1 MNDWTILIVIYGTLF
16 ISSPLIA
23 ILHELGHAFAYL
35 SLTKPDRIDIYIGSY
50 GNKKNAIQFNIG
62 KLYFYIKR
70 SFPFVKG
77 IGLCH
82 SYKPETNYKNDI
94 IILLAGPVFTFLIA
108 CIPGIV
114 VYNVH
119 VDLVIQI
126 ACYIFLGLSALS
138 LITNLVPREID
149 KSYDVNL
156 ANDGKQI
163 LFALEVKNALA
174 DYVEALQYLHKEE
187 YELATNKLKN
197 VLIVAPNSTKVLRLI
212 IATSL
217 AAKQYDAAAL
227 HIDKLESNIELTTD
241 DLVNKGCLLS
251 FTKNHK
257 EAINTFTK
265 ALKKNRHNVIALNN
279 IGYELIEIEDYIV
292 AQKAF
297 EKVIKLKPSFDAPYG
312 GLGYLKVLQGDLDA
326 GRQFI
331 DLCLKINPKNADAYK
346 ALGIYYLKLK
356 DINLANENFNKAIEF
371 DSGID
376 LGIYADELKQLTEQD
391 IT

>member
-1 MNDWTILIVIYGTLF
+1 MNDWAILIVIYATLF

-50 GNKKNAIQFNIG
+50 GNKKNAISFNIG
-62 KLYFYIKR
+62 KIYFYVKR

-94 IILLAGPVFTFLIA
+94 VILLAGPVFTFLIA
-108 CIPGIV
+108 CIPGIIV
-114 VYNVH
+114 FSIH
-119 VDLVIQI
+119 VNLLIQI

-163 LFALEVKNALA
+163 LFALKVKKVLP
-174 DYVEALQYLHKEE
+174 DYIEALQYLDKED
-187 YELATNKLKN
+187 YVSATEKLKK
-197 VLIVAPNSTKVLRLI
+197 VLIIAPNSAKVLRLI

-217 AAKQYDAAAL
+217 FAKQYDDAGL
-227 HIDKLESNIELTTD
+227 YIDKLESNFELSTD
-241 DLVNKGCLLS
+241 DLINKGCLMS
-251 FTKNHK
+251 FTKRHK
-257 EAINTFTK
+257 EAINTLTK

-297 EKVIKLKPSFDAPYG
+297 EKAIKLKPLFDAPYAG
-312 GLGYLKVLQGDLDA
+312 IGYLKVLQDELEDGKE
-326 GRQFI
+326 FI
-331 DLCLKINPKNADAYK
+331 NKCIKMNPKNADAYK

-356 DINLANENFNKAIEF
+356 DMNLAKENFNKAIEL
-371 DSGID
+371 DNSID
-376 LGIYADELKQLTEQD
+376 LGTYAYELKQLTEQD